1 VAWIGDSY
9 YRALQ
14 AKFTVKA
21 RQFQAQASYTWG
33 HGEDTGSATVGGDS
47 FANSIS
53 SLPYF
58 NSRLRR
64 GPTDFNIAQNLV
76 INYIW
81 FLQSPQ
87 RFSAPVNWI
96 LGGWQVAGLYQ
107 ISSGV
112 PFTPNIGGDPLGLG
126 STDPWDFPNRIS
138 GPGCGSLVNP
148 RNVNGYIKTQCLAAP
163 NPINQRGNL
172 GRNSLTGPRLQDF
185 DFSLVKNSAVR
196 RISESFNVQ
205 FRVEIFNIFNHA
217 NFAPPL
223 NHLSVFDQT
232 GAPVQ
237 GAGTLDST
245 STFSRQIQ
253 FGLKLI
259 W

>member
-1 VAWIGDSY
+1 
-9 YRALQ
+9 
-14 AKFTVKA
+14 
-21 RQFQAQASYTWG
+21 
-33 HGEDTGSATVGGDS
+33 
-47 FANSIS
+47 
-53 SLPYF
+53 
-58 NSRLRR
+58 
-64 GPTDFNIAQNLV
+64 
-76 INYIW
+76 
-81 FLQSPQ
+81 
-87 RFSAPVNWI
+87 
-96 LGGWQVAGLYQ
+96 
-107 ISSGV
+107 
-112 PFTPNIGGDPLGLG
+112 
-126 STDPWDFPNRIS
+126 
-138 GPGCGSLVNP
+138 
-148 RNVNGYIKTQCLAAP
+148 
-163 NPINQRGNL
+163 L

-205 FRVEIFNIFNHA
+205 FRVEIFNIINHA